1 MSNHTKIIVLHM
13 KEIIYTAIFVVL
25 GIVLLILFTFM
36 FFPRE
41 DSPSIETNYVP
52 GVYTST
58 LSINNTTLEVE
69 VFVDSSHI
77 NAVRFN
83 NLTDSVATMYPL
95 MQPTIENISE
105 QLCKTQS
112 VDSVTYSDENAYTTQ
127 IILRAITEALNK
139 ASNKKAS

>member
-1 MSNHTKIIVLHM
+1 MSNRTKIIVLHM

-25 GIVLLILFTFM
+25 GIVLLILMTFM
-36 FFPRE
+36 FFPKSDAASAE
-41 DSPSIETNYVP
+41 ASYIP

-58 LSINNTTLEVE
+58 LSINNTDLEVE

-83 NLTDSVATMYPL
+83 NLTDSVSTMYPL

-112 VDSVTYSDENAYTTQ
+112 VNEVTYSDENAYTAQ
-127 IILRAITEALNK
+127 IILRAISEALNK
-139 ASNKKAS
+139 AKKAS